1 MALPDHKIMLK
12 QLIRDGKRKVRGLN
26 SLDYG
31 LLLNRKK
38 KKNETSC
45 NNNSGIGILPITVK
59 RGGLHSLF

>member
-38 KKNETSC
+38 KKMKPHVTT
-45 NNNSGIGILPITVK
+45 TVV
-59 RGGLHSLF
+59 LVFFP